1 MLQSYLLELADLLR
15 QKSLVLHI
23 LEARLVKLIEFLL
36 VQFGSVLK
44 IGLDC
49 IASTLTFQR

>member
-23 LEARLVKLIEFLL
+23 LKARLVQLIEFLL